1 MSSEQLDWL
10 SAASDN
16 QGISAQQLDQLIATP
31 ELQDQLV
38 RFQLAGAAIRSE
50 LPDSLDFDFTD
61 RFAALLE
68 QEDAHVLQVD
78 ELPVLTATTASPA
91 SGNIFKV
98 AANSGWFKT
107 LMQGAIAAGVA
118 VIAVVGVQNQQ
129 SNADDALTSPIPVL
143 QTGPIGNVVAP
154 VSLSQTTVQTQ
165 YNPQQQQQMLEQQ
178 RRLQELMQARQ
189 QQIRLMEQAA
199 IEREKAANVEKE
211 PKSGGQ

>member
-38 RFQLAGAAIRSE
+38 RFQLAGAAIRNE

-78 ELPVLTATTASPA
+78 EVPVLTATTASPA
-91 SGNIFKV
+91 SGNIFKA

>member
-16 QGISAQQLDQLIATP
+16 QGISAQQLDQLIASP
-31 ELQDQLV
+31 ELQNQWV
-38 RFQLAGAAIRSE
+38 RFQLAGAAIRDE
-50 LPDSLDFDFTD
+50 LPAALDLDFTD
-61 RFAALLE
+61 RFADLLE
-68 QEDAHVLQVD
+68 QEDAHVLPIATV
-78 ELPVLTATTASPA
+78 PVLAATAQTKSA
-91 SGNIFKV
+91 GNIFKT

-129 SNADDALTSPIPVL
+129 NPADDALTSPLPVL
-143 QTGPIGNVVAP
+143 QTGPLGNVVAP

-165 YNPQQQQQMLEQQ
+165 YNPQQQQLMLEQQ

-199 IEREKAANVEKE
+199 IEREKAAKSGQE

>member
-38 RFQLAGAAIRSE
+38 RFQLAGAAIRNE

-68 QEDAHVLQVD
+68 QEDAHILQVD
-78 ELPVLTATTASPA
+78 EVPVLTATTASPA
-91 SGNIFKV
+91 SGNIFKA

-129 SNADDALTSPIPVL
+129 NNADDALTSPIPVL
-143 QTGPIGNVVAP
+143 QTGPMGNVVAP

-199 IEREKAANVEKE
+199 IEREKAAKAEKE

>member
-1 MSSEQLDWL
+1 MSSEQRDWL

-16 QGISAQQLDQLIATP
+16 QGISAQQLDQLIAEP
-31 ELQDQLV
+31 ELQAQWL
-38 RFQLAGAAIRSE
+38 RFQMAGAAIRDE
-50 LPDSLDFDFTD
+50 LPSALDLDFAD
-61 RFAALLE
+61 RFASLLDK
-68 QEDAHVLQVD
+68 EDAHVLQVD
-78 ELPVLTATTASPA
+78 AVPVLAAATAAKT
-91 SGNIFKV
+91 SGNIFKS

-129 SNADDALTSPIPVL
+129 TNTDDALTSPLPVL
-143 QTGPIGNVVAP
+143 QTGPMGNVVAP

-199 IEREKAANVEKE
+199 IEREKSAKAEKE

>member
-38 RFQLAGAAIRSE
+38 RFQLAGAAIRNE

-68 QEDAHVLQVD
+68 QEDAHILQVD
-78 ELPVLTATTASPA
+78 EVPVLTATTASPA
-91 SGNIFKV
+91 SGNIFKA

-129 SNADDALTSPIPVL
+129 NNADDALTSPIPVL

-189 QQIRLMEQAA
+189 QQIRLMEQAV

>member
-38 RFQLAGAAIRSE
+38 RFQLAGAAIRNE

-78 ELPVLTATTASPA
+78 EVPVLTATTASSA
-91 SGNIFKV
+91 SGNIFKA

-129 SNADDALTSPIPVL
+129 NNADDALTSPIPVL
-143 QTGPIGNVVAP
+143 QTGPMGNVVAP

-199 IEREKAANVEKE
+199 IEREKAAKAEKE

>member
-16 QGISAQQLDQLIATP
+16 QGISAQQLDQLISEP
-31 ELQDQLV
+31 ELQDQWL
-38 RFQLAGAAIRSE
+38 RFQMAGAAIRDE
-50 LPDSLDFDFTD
+50 LPPALDLDFAD
-61 RFAALLE
+61 RFASLLDKE
-68 QEDAHVLQVD
+68 EAHVLQV
-78 ELPVLTATTASPA
+78 EAVPVLAVASANNA
-91 SGNIFKV
+91 SANIFKS
-98 AANSGWFKT
+98 AANSGWFKN

-118 VIAVVGVQNQQ
+118 IIAVVGVQNQQ
-129 SNADDALTSPIPVL
+129 NNADDALTSPLPVL
-143 QTGPIGNVVAP
+143 QTGPMGNVVAP

-165 YNPQQQQQMLEQQ
+165 YNPQQQQLMLEQQ

-199 IEREKAANVEKE
+199 IEREKAAKAEQE

>member
-16 QGISAQQLDQLIATP
+16 QGISAQQLDQLISEP
-31 ELQDQLV
+31 ELQDQWL
-38 RFQLAGAAIRSE
+38 RFQMAGAAIRDE
-50 LPDSLDFDFTD
+50 LPPALDLDFAD
-61 RFAALLE
+61 RFASLLDKE
-68 QEDAHVLQVD
+68 EAHVLQV
-78 ELPVLTATTASPA
+78 EAVPVLAVASANNA
-91 SGNIFKV
+91 SANIFKS
-98 AANSGWFKT
+98 AANSGWFKN

-118 VIAVVGVQNQQ
+118 IIAVVGVQNQQ
-129 SNADDALTSPIPVL
+129 NNADDALTSPLPVL
-143 QTGPIGNVVAP
+143 QTGPMGNVVAP

-165 YNPQQQQQMLEQQ
+165 YNPQQQQLILEQQ

-199 IEREKAANVEKE
+199 IEREKAAKAEQE

>member
-16 QGISAQQLDQLIATP
+16 QGISAQQLDQLIASP

-38 RFQLAGAAIRSE
+38 RFQLAGAAIRNE
-50 LPDSLDFDFTD
+50 LPTALDLDFSE
-61 RFAALLE
+61 RFAELLDK
-68 QEDAHVLQVD
+68 EDAHVLAVATVP
-78 ELPVLTATTASPA
+78 ELSAAPTAQAT
-91 SGNIFKV
+91 GNIFKS
-98 AANSGWFKT
+98 AANSSWFKT

-129 SNADDALTSPIPVL
+129 TSADDALTAPLPVL

-165 YNPQQQQQMLEQQ
+165 YNPQQQQLMLEQQ

-199 IEREKAANVEKE
+199 IEREKASKAEQE

>member
-16 QGISAQQLDQLIATP
+16 QGISAQQLDQLISEP
-31 ELQDQLV
+31 ELQDQWL
-38 RFQLAGAAIRSE
+38 RFQMAGAAIRDE
-50 LPDSLDFDFTD
+50 LPPALDLDFAD
-61 RFAALLE
+61 RFASLLDKE
-68 QEDAHVLQVD
+68 EAHVLQV
-78 ELPVLTATTASPA
+78 EAVPVLAVASANNA
-91 SGNIFKV
+91 SANIFKS
-98 AANSGWFKT
+98 AANSGWFKN

-118 VIAVVGVQNQQ
+118 IIAVVGVQNQQ
-129 SNADDALTSPIPVL
+129 NNADDALTSPLPVL
-143 QTGPIGNVVAP
+143 QTGPMGNVVAP

-165 YNPQQQQQMLEQQ
+165 YNPQQQQLMLEQQ

-199 IEREKAANVEKE
+199 IEREKAAKAEHE

>member
-38 RFQLAGAAIRSE
+38 RFQLAGAAIRNE

-68 QEDAHVLQVD
+68 QEDAHVLQVN
-78 ELPVLTATTASPA
+78 EVPVLAATTASSA
-91 SGNIFKV
+91 SGNIFKA

-129 SNADDALTSPIPVL
+129 NNADDALTSPIPVL
-143 QTGPIGNVVAP
+143 QTGPMGNVVAP

-199 IEREKAANVEKE
+199 IEREKAAKAEKE
-211 PKSGGQ
+211 QKSGGQ

>member
-16 QGISAQQLDQLIATP
+16 QGISAQQLDQLIASP

-38 RFQLAGAAIRSE
+38 RFQLAGAAIRNE
-50 LPDSLDFDFTD
+50 LPAALDLDFSE
-61 RFAALLE
+61 RFAELLDK
-68 QEDAHVLQVD
+68 EDAHVLAVATVP
-78 ELPVLTATTASPA
+78 ELSAAPTAKTT
-91 SGNIFKV
+91 GNIFKS

-129 SNADDALTSPIPVL
+129 TSADDALTAPLPVL

-165 YNPQQQQQMLEQQ
+165 YNPQQQQLMLEQQ

-199 IEREKAANVEKE
+199 IEREKASKAEQE